1 MFMVSSVNAGIVA
14 GGELGFGSEID
25 GVGAAIA
32 MGTQSALNQ
41 DSTSYVRT
49 LFTKVNFGPENI
61 DNVGAVLI
69 NYFINIK
76 EWNLKIGSRM
86 AADYEISE
94 SNIGLAAGI
103 EAVKNIGSGI
113 SIYGKEDI
121 VKRDKVSYFIIGIGL
136 VVN

>member
-1 MFMVSSVNAGIVA
+1 MVSSANAGIVA

-113 SIYGKEDI
+113 SIYGKGDI
-121 VKRDKVSYFIIGIGL
+121 VKRDEVSYFIIGIGL